1 MKKILYTGATSGIA
15 KEVIKKLKN
24 KYYIYIGTH
33 TEKQKQLLKQRYIQ
47 EKNIEVI
54 KLDLLNKKDL
64 EKIKKID
71 IDILISNAAISYG
84 GSISEIELEKVR
96 EIFEINVFKN
106 FELVQIVL
114 EKMIKKNQ
122 GKIIMISSLAALMP
136 MKFIGPY
143 SASKASINKLTI
155 ALKKELKLINK
166 NIHISIIEPGMYKT
180 GFNQI
185 MLENKYD
192 WMEKKSYFKKELET
206 IRKKESILW
215 NILEKRK
222 LKSITKQIVKAVETN
237 NKFIYSAPLTQRII
251 AKIHIMINE

>member
-15 KEVIKKLKN
+15 KEVINKLKN

-114 EKMIKKNQ
+114 EKMIKKKSRENNND
-122 GKIIMISSLAALMP
+122 IIISSTNANE
-136 MKFIGPY
+136 IY
-143 SASKASINKLTI
+143 RTI
-155 ALKKELKLINK
+155 QCK
-166 NIHISIIEPGMYKT
+166 
-180 GFNQI
+180 
-185 MLENKYD
+185 
-192 WMEKKSYFKKELET
+192 
-206 IRKKESILW
+206 
-215 NILEKRK
+215 
-222 LKSITKQIVKAVETN
+222 
-237 NKFIYSAPLTQRII
+237 
-251 AKIHIMINE
+251 